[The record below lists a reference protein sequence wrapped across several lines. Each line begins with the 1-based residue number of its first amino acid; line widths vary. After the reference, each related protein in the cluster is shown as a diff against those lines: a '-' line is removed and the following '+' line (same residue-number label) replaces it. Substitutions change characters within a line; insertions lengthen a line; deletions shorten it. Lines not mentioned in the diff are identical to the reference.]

1 MSGVFCI
8 VENATR
14 RPPRPR
20 SSQFGGAFYPTNRLP
35 DWAQVLAQFIPLT
48 HVVEINRGLIEGEMH
63 WSHLGNFAVVLG
75 LAAAFFALALW
86 SMRRRLV
93 E

>member
-8 VENATR
+8 VETASPPAAAPTQFTVR
-14 RPPRPR
+14 RRLLPDGPP
-20 SSQFGGAFYPTNRLP
+20 S

-48 HVVEINRGLIEGEMH
+48 HVVEINRGLIAGEMH
-63 WSHLGNFAVVLG
+63 WSHLGNFAVVAA

-93 E
+93 K